1 MYINPICWS
10 EDSKYLLKNPIM
22 SQTLND
28 ISTNIHLKVGYNPIE
43 DCDTLVMF
51 KDSTEK
57 DIFAF
62 FHINP
67 EKKIF

>member
-28 ISTNIHLKVGYNPIE
+28 ISKNIHFKVGYNPIE

-62 FHINP
+62 FHIKLP
-67 EKKIF
+67 